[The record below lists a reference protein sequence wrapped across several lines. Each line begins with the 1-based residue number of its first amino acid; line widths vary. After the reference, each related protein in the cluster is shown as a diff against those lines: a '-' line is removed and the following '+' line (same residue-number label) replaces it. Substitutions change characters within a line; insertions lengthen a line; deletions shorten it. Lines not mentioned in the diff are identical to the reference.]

1 MKIKN
6 SALVAMVVSLGFASA
21 AFAADGTINFTGKIT
36 DTACTVSSDSITTP
50 VALGTV
56 SSKAFSGSGTTAAA
70 TKFTINIASCPDT
83 VTSASVRFDGT
94 PNTANNKV
102 LAVTGGATNVGIGIY
117 EADSSTLIPLQNNSK
132 AQALVTGTN
141 QLSYIAKYY
150 AVADGVTAGDANATA
165 TFTITYQ

>member
-6 SALVAMVVSLGFASA
+6 SALVAMVASLGFASA

-36 DTACTVSSDSITTP
+36 DTACTIASDSITKA
-50 VALGTV
+50 VSLGTV
-56 SSKAFSGSGTTAAA
+56 SSKAFSGSGSTAAA
-70 TKFTINIASCPDT
+70 TRFTINIASCPES

-94 PNTANNKV
+94 PNSGNSNI

-117 EADSSTLIPLQNNSK
+117 EADSSTLIPLQSDSK
-132 AQALVTGTN
+132 AQALTTSAS

-150 AVADGVTAGDANATA
+150 ATAASVGAGDANATA

>member
-36 DTACTVSSDSITTP
+36 DTACTVASDSVTKP
-50 VALGTV
+50 VTLDTV
-56 SSKAFSGSGTTAAA
+56 SSKAFSGAGTTAAA

-94 PNTANNKV
+94 PSTANSQV

-117 EADSSTLIPLQNNSK
+117 EDDSTTLIPLQNNSK
-132 AQALVTGTN
+132 AQTLGTGANVLT
-141 QLSYIAKYY
+141 YVAKYY
-150 AVADGVTAGDANATA
+150 ATAAGVTAGDANATA